1 MPFPTEQRFIIQV
14 EEALGRRL
22 PESYA
27 ARMLRSNGGA
37 VEVDDD
43 EWTVHP
49 VRDDSDR
56 KRLARSSSDVVTETS
71 AARSWKGFP
80 DSAVAIGANACGD
93 LLVLLAADGDRFGEA
108 VFIWE
113 HETGETR
120 QVAASVLGLT
130 EAS

>member
-1 MPFPTEQRFIIQV
+1 MPFPTEQRFIIRA
-14 EEALGRRL
+14 EEALGRRF

-27 ARMLRSNGGA
+27 ARILRSNGGA

-43 EWTVHP
+43 EWTLHP

-71 AARSWKGFP
+71 AARNWKGFP
-80 DSAVAIGANACGD
+80 DSAVAIGAHGSGD
-93 LLVLLAADGDRFGEA
+93 LLVLLAASADHFGEA
-108 VFIWE
+108 VFVWE

-120 QVAASVLGLT
+120 HVAASVSALT
-130 EAS
+130 EAG